1 MKAALLCSLCS
12 APLTSSLCADASLP
26 PIVFFF
32 PSVQEQRGIALVLL
46 SSTGESDAHSASPA
60 SALQH
65 STQEVD
71 KLAVLANHQALMGV
85 ATDISQTHTQM
96 GWQYEAEDTHA
107 ATADPHG
114 PDQRRS
120 TGCTLTV

>member
-1 MKAALLCSLCS
+1 MIS
-12 APLTSSLCADASLP
+12 
-26 PIVFFF
+26 

-96 GWQYEAEDTHA
+96 GWQHEAEHNHA
-107 ATADPHG
+107 PTADPHG
-114 PDQRRS
+114 PDQREALDGLHADGRRRV
-120 TGCTLTV
+120 CARVRVRLLVCY